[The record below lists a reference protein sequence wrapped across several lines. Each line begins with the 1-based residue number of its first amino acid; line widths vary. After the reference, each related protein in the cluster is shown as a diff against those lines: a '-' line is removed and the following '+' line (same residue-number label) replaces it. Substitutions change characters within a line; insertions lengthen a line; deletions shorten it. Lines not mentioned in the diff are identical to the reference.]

1 MGIPGISPDEK
12 GICYNFSDCTY
23 KNSDKSYG
31 TKLPFKETHPILS
44 DDFNLSPK
52 KLKNLYSKLKNDP
65 KLLKHYNEILL
76 SKKNKE

>member
-1 MGIPGISPDEK
+1 MISPNEK

-44 DDFNLSPK
+44 DNFNLSLQ

-76 SKKNKE
+76 SKRNKE